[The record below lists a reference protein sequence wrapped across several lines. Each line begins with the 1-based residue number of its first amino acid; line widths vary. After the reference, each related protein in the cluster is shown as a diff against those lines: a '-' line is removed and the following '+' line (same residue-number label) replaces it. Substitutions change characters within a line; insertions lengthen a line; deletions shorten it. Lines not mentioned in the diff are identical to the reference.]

1 MSVTFYS
8 IMFWAKCKVLSHG
21 EGNERSI
28 AVVND
33 LRPNLYFEG
42 NYYPCRMLTE
52 KGEIK
57 PSKTGEVK
65 VHVIPSEPVDI
76 KVGSKFELRAAQMI
90 FAECEVLEVLE
101 NEEKVASKI

>member
-1 MSVTFYS
+1 MSITFYS
-8 IMFWAKCKVLSHG
+8 IMFWAKCKVLSLG

-42 NYYPCRMLTE
+42 NYYPCRALTE

-57 PSKTGEVK
+57 PGETGEVK
-65 VHVIPSEPVDI
+65 IHAIPSVPMGI
-76 KVGSKFELRAAQMI
+76 KVGSTFELRAAKMI
-90 FAECEVLEVLE
+90 FAECEVLEILE
-101 NEEKVASKI
+101 NEEKTASK